1 MSTLNERWI
10 RRLAT
15 NQPKHQRLISGYMRH
30 KKGKKFGKGVDHRR
44 KLLRTLASSL
54 ILYEKIQVRYTNAKV
69 ARAYAEKAI
78 TISKSN
84 TLVARRLLL
93 SRLSPMAAKK
103 AIEVLGPKYQER
115 KGGHTRL
122 IKLNNPKAGNSKAI
136 LELVE

>member
-1 MSTLNERWI
+1 M
-10 RRLAT
+10 
-15 NQPKHQRLISGYMRH
+15 
-30 KKGKKFGKGVDHRR
+30 DHRR

-54 ILYEKIQVRYTNAKV
+54 ILYEKIQTGYTNAKV
-69 ARAYAEKAI
+69 TKSYAEKAI

-84 TLVARRLLL
+84 TLAARRLLL
-93 SRLSPMAAKK
+93 SKLSPMAAKK

-115 KGGHTRL
+115 KGGYTRL